1 MIIDPQFE
9 ATADDFEF
17 YLTRSKR
24 GILTT
29 DTGLPPEVAEV
40 LFEFGQGRD
49 AEVEAEARRLF
60 AAAKANS

>member
-1 MIIDPQFE
+1 MIIDPHFE
-9 ATADDFEF
+9 ATADAFEF
-17 YLTRSKR
+17 YLARSRR

-60 AAAKANS
+60 AAAKSK